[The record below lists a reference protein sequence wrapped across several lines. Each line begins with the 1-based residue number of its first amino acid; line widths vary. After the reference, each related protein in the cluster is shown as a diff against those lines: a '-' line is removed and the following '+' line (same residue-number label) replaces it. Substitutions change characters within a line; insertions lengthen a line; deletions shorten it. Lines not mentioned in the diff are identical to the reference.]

1 MCIRGSSKVMSVTGH
16 RSVRSLSVYW
26 RVSDEEKIQM
36 GESLGMNLVPTSA
49 TSMTAYTAP
58 SNNTVFADTEPAL
71 YEVQT
76 MEHDVAEQLFSDFN
90 EQENQKSILRPICFI
105 FYLLN
110 ILSNVVF

>member
-1 MCIRGSSKVMSVTGH
+1 MFRPSQVMSVTGH
-16 RSVRSLSVYW
+16 KSVQSLSVYW

-71 YEVQT
+71 YEVQI
-76 MEHDVAEQLFSDFN
+76 MEHDVVEQLFSDFN
-90 EQENQKSILRPICFI
+90 EQESTKSI
-105 FYLLN
+105 
-110 ILSNVVF
+110 